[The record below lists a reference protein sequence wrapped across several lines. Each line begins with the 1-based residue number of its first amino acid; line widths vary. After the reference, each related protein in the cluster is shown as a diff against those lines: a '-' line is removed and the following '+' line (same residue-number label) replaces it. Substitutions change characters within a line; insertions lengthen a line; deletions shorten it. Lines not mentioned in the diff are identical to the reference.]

1 MCAEIYYND
10 EMTTEKIIGY
20 SLLGLGIIFM
30 FFATFQI
37 VLTFTGKV
45 SPFQIIK
52 STPQKNN
59 QNTANSFDKS
69 NPEELLK
76 QAQQDPLSLLSS
88 GGGVDLSNFIDQ
100 KAINNMLNLTVHYFI
115 MQFLLGLGYKL
126 ASLGVQMVRPL
137 KISIDKNRLTSLL
150 ESNKTSLS

>member
-1 MCAEIYYND
+1 
-10 EMTTEKIIGY
+10 MTTEKIVGY

-37 VLTFTGKV
+37 VLTFTGRV
-45 SPFQIIK
+45 SPIQIIK

-59 QNTANSFDKS
+59 QNTANNFDKS

-88 GGGVDLSNFIDQ
+88 GGGFDISSIIDQ

-115 MQFLLGLGYKL
+115 MQFLLSLGYKL
-126 ASLGVQMVRPL
+126 ALLGVQMIRPL
-137 KISIDKNRLTSLL
+137 KISIDKSQITSLL
-150 ESNKTSLS
+150 ESNKT